1 MVIGL
6 TGYTGAGKSTV
17 AQIFYKQG
25 AYIIDADRLA
35 RRAVEPGQPALREI
49 AEIFGED
56 MLLQDGS
63 LNRRALGNAVF
74 ADDEKRKCLEK
85 ITHPRIA
92 ALTAEKVQKAVGRTI
107 VIDAPVLF
115 AVPDIVKLCDSIVFV
130 DAPPELRLR
139 RIMDRDGL
147 SGQEASRR
155 MEAQGFMESW
165 KRQCDI
171 VLENRG
177 DLQQLEREISA
188 WQEVQRGNLD

>member
-17 AQIFYKQG
+17 AQIFCKQG

-35 RRAVEPGQPALREI
+35 RRVVEPGQAALQEI
-49 AEIFGED
+49 AEVFGGE
-56 MLLQDGS
+56 MILPDGT

-74 ADDEKRKCLEK
+74 ADDEKRKRLEK

-92 ALTAEKVQKAVGRTI
+92 ALTAEEAQKAAGRTI

-115 AVPDIVKLCDSIVFV
+115 AVPDIVKLCDKIVFV

-147 SGQEASRR
+147 SEQEARRR
-155 MEAQGFMESW
+155 MKAQSFMEIW
-165 KRQCDI
+165 KKQCDI

-177 DLQQLEREISA
+177 DLQQLERDIHA
-188 WQEVQRGNLD
+188 WKEVRCGNLD

>member
-49 AEIFGED
+49 AETFGKN
-56 MLLQDGS
+56 MLLADGS

-92 ALTAEKVQKAVGRTI
+92 ALTAEEAQKAAGRTI

-115 AVPDIVKLCDSIVFV
+115 AVPDIVKLCDNIVFV

-147 SGQEASRR
+147 SEQEARRR
-155 MEAQGFMESW
+155 MEAQGFMELW
-165 KRQCDI
+165 KKQCDI

-177 DLQQLEREISA
+177 DLQQLEREIRA
-188 WQEVQRGNLD
+188 WQEVRCGNLD